1 MGCVVKF
8 RAAVLTGSG
17 GGEKSHLSKL
27 FPEVHWELI
36 IDISLMGERCN
47 FFVSESSDSETQ
59 LLKVLVEIGDSGEV
73 DLRES
78 EDGELNESF
87 HGESDDFGLDWFY
100 YYKVR
105 NDLFG

>member
-1 MGCVVKF
+1 MSSVIEF
-8 RAAVLTGSG
+8 RATVLTGSG

-27 FPEVHWELI
+27 FQEVHRELI
-36 IDISLMGERCN
+36 VDISLMGEGCN

-59 LLKVLVEIGDSGEV
+59 LLKVLVEIGDSGEI

-87 HGESDDFGLDWFY
+87 HGESNDFGL
-100 YYKVR
+100 V
-105 NDLFG
+105 LLLL

>member
-36 IDISLMGERCN
+36 IDISLMGEGCN

-59 LLKVLVEIGDSGEV
+59 LLKVLVEIGDSGEI

-87 HGESDDFGLDWFY
+87 HGESNDFGLDWFY